1 MLTAEEYKRAEFD
14 LTLADLRRGFKIH
27 ALVFA
32 IVMTGLITL
41 NALLW
46 AFTDGDFPW
55 AVFPLVGWGIGL
67 TFHYLDAY
75 RREGRSNRTRQD
87 EVEAYAER
95 LKTKEPV

>member
-75 RREGRSNRTRQD
+75 RREGRSIRARQD